1 MEISQLNNLAV
12 IRSADESTFSLR
24 RNWLNYFWIFW
35 TIAITGN
42 PGLPMLLGSQEG
54 MLTVT
59 FVAMVLILLW
69 RRDFQW
75 PRWSAIPFA
84 VFGLLLVIQCF
95 SFQFFPY
102 ITIIGFFVRLSIGL
116 MVWMLVPQLP
126 YIFIRVMVF
135 LTIMSFPFWIIG
147 LTGLLTPLI
156 TRFALQS
163 LGTEFGIP
171 RLSLIMHTYVM
182 APNGLDKG
190 NSGMLWEGGAFAG
203 FLNLASIFLLLMRPE
218 FSAKTYKKYLFI
230 LTAGAFSTM
239 STAGYVVLCLL
250 LFLHSVRS
258 EPMSRLTRFLKY
270 RVSFLRIV
278 IVGSILIVV
287 GIIAWSNVPFL
298 GDKIKEQYG
307 LAIRREGERWYV
319 TRFGS
324 LILDL
329 DYIKARPFTGW
340 GLHSKTR
347 WALHR
352 GVEAL
357 EFTPGMGNGL
367 SDFAACFGLI
377 GFTTFACLT
386 WLGLFRFSRRSTK
399 LAWIALGLIFIMMN
413 GEAFLDHPFFLC
425 LMFSNLRKS

>member
-1 MEISQLNNLAV
+1 MEILQLNNLAV
-12 IRSADESTFSLR
+12 TRPLGRSTFSLR

-35 TIAITGN
+35 IMAITGN

-156 TRFALQS
+156 TRFALHPGVS
-163 LGTEFGIP
+163 LGY
-171 RLSLIMHTYVM
+171 SLIAHTYVM
-182 APNGLDKG
+182 SPKGLAPMNC
-190 NSGMLWEGGAFAG
+190 GMFWENGAFAG

-230 LTAGAFSTM
+230 LTAGALSTQ
-239 STAGYVVLCLL
+239 STAGYIVLCLL
-250 LFLHSVRS
+250 LFLHGVRS
-258 EPMSRLTRFLKY
+258 ESMSRLTRFLKY

-357 EFTPGMGNGL
+357 KFTPGMGNGL
-367 SDFAACFGLI
+367 SDFAAKFGLI

-413 GEAFLDHPFFLC
+413 GEAFLDHPFFLG